1 MSTRMVM
8 NGRLVYTNEFAPRPV
23 PALIDRDKVMAV
35 VPEPAERVREVGKPF
50 YDEDDDLNYR
60 VVEWLDPR
68 AGWLL
73 GEQVMKR
80 YNIGFGTVL
89 KLARM
94 GIIDPAMERGS
105 PTKRYRVR
113 DDSST
118 RKVVAQLKAEIA
130 TLKKP
135 AKPRRVNR
143 P

>member
-1 MSTRMVM
+1 MVIG
-8 NGRLVYTNEFAPRPV
+8 GRLVFTNSYARPPV
-23 PALIDRDKVMAV
+23 PELIDRDKVLPV
-35 VPEPAERVREVGKPF
+35 VPETERVKEVGHPF

-73 GEQVMKR
+73 AEQVMKR
-80 YNIGFGTVL
+80 YSIGFGTLL

-94 GIIDPAMERGS
+94 GVLDPAMEKGS

-118 RKVVAQLKAEIA
+118 RKVVAQLKSE
-130 TLKKP
+130 LQVVKKL